1 MARTHRTADSNV
13 ERALRRQHRRDSAA
27 HRTNRQL
34 PTVGNPEPDWRF
46 TGGLQ
51 MRMEW
56 RS

>member
-34 PTVGNPEPDWRF
+34 PTVGNPEPEWRF